1 VAIKLRSVECFS
13 GENVIHGRVR
23 SISSILSACASDG
36 FDGVCEG
43 LIGVDISS
51 SIKSTSTHTRWP

>member
-13 GENVIHGRVR
+13 GENVIHGMVR
-23 SISSILSACASDG
+23 SISSILSAWAPDG

-51 SIKSTSTHTRWP
+51 SIKAF